1 MDILKIIL
9 VILHF
14 VGIASLLGSFLVQ
27 VKEIGQG
34 KGKVLAGM
42 FHGALTMLVT
52 GLLLVVIA
60 EFTPDVVVN
69 HMKIGIKLAVLIA
82 VFVLVLVYRKKPNPP
97 AWALWAI
104 GGLTLANIVVAVA
117 VH

>member
-1 MDILKIIL
+1 MDILRIIL

-14 VGIASLLGSFLVQ
+14 IGIASLLGSFLVQ

-34 KGKVLAGM
+34 RGKVLAGM

-60 EFTPDVVVN
+60 EFGDGQVN
-69 HMKIGIKLAVLIA
+69 HMKIGIKLVVLIA
-82 VFVLVLVYRKKPNPP
+82 VLVLVLVYRKKEHVPS
-97 AWALWAI
+97 WALWAI
-104 GGLTLANIVVAVA
+104 GGLTTLNIVLAVA
-117 VH
+117 M

>member
-1 MDILKIIL
+1 MDILRIIL

-14 VGIASLLGSFLVQ
+14 IGIASLLGSFLVQ

-34 KGKVLAGM
+34 RGKVLAGM

-60 EFTPDVVVN
+60 EFGDGQVN
-69 HMKIGIKLAVLIA
+69 HLKIGIKLVVLIA
-82 VFVLVLVYRKKPNPP
+82 VLVLVLVYRKKEHVPS
-97 AWALWAI
+97 WALWAI
-104 GGLTLANIVVAVA
+104 GGLTTLNIVLAVSM
-117 VH
+117 